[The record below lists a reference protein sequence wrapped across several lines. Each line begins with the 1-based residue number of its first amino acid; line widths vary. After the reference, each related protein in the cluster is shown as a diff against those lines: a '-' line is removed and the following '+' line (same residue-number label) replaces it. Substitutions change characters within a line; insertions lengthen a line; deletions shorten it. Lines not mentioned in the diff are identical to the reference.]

1 MKRFLAGLLIF
12 LLLVLPAFA
21 EERIDL
27 STPGSDNLT
36 PYTLPDGR
44 IIFAGSAG
52 EKGDYQNRK
61 ARLVCLNSDGTIA
74 WDYLHPAEGSCS
86 FSNIQ
91 LLPDRQLGV
100 VFKNSPDQTT
110 VEAAI
115 YKFSLDGEILAEP
128 ISIFT
133 ERMLLLDS
141 TDACI
146 SYLVSSPDG
155 QISSY
160 HFVDWD
166 GKQLFQLPS
175 VSDMGGGFQTLPADG
190 GVLLVGNETGFP
202 ALGKLTKLDLT
213 GNIAWSQTLEP
224 SLPNANHV
232 MFSPVSLL
240 KDGGFAVVIYE
251 EVWGA
256 DSFTPSAS
264 EGYLLR
270 FDKDGTMLWKT
281 SFHQSG
287 LPEIAMQ
294 DSTIYGNYLVGA
306 EEPIP
311 GEEQLW
317 KYDWFDLNTGSL
329 IDRTEQ
335 AMPDGVTNFR
345 GDFVILDSGLWINRD
360 LRQNIKDDRLAEL
373 NSRDEVLIR
382 VPER

>member
-146 SYLVSSPDG
+146 SYLVSSPEG
-155 QISSY
+155 QITSY

-166 GKQLFQLPS
+166 GNQLFHLPAES
-175 VSDMGGGFQTLPADG
+175 SMGGGFQTLPVDN
-190 GVLLVGNETGFP
+190 GVLLIGNETGFP
-202 ALGKLTKLDLT
+202 ALGKLTKLDLA
-213 GNIAWSQTLEP
+213 GDIVWSQTLEP
-224 SLPNANHV
+224 SLPDANHV

-240 KDGGFAVVIYE
+240 KDGGFTVVIYE

-360 LRQNIKDDRLAEL
+360 LRQNKKDDRLAEL

>member
-1 MKRFLAGLLIF
+1 MYEKDLFLAF
-12 LLLVLPAFA
+12 LLLAVLVPAFA

-74 WDYLHPAEGSCS
+74 WDYLHPAEGSCN
-86 FSNIQ
+86 FSNVH
-91 LLPDRQLGV
+91 LLLDGQLGV

-141 TDACI
+141 TDVCI
-146 SYLVSSPDG
+146 TYLVASPEG
-155 QISSY
+155 QIASY

-166 GKQLFQLPS
+166 GKQLFQLPADS
-175 VSDMGGGFQTLPADG
+175 IIGGGFQTLPADD
-190 GVLLVGNETGFP
+190 GVLLIGNETGFS
-202 ALGKLTKLDLT
+202 ALGKLMKLDMA
-213 GNIAWSQTLEP
+213 GNIVWSQILEP

-232 MFSPVSLL
+232 NFSPVYTLRN
-240 KDGGFAVVIYE
+240 GGFAVVLYE
-251 EVWGA
+251 EVY
-256 DSFTPSAS
+256 DSSTPSAS

-270 FDKDGTMLWKT
+270 FDKEGSLIWKT
-281 SFHQSG
+281 SLQQSG
-287 LPEIAMQ
+287 IPEITMM
-294 DSTIYGNYLVGA
+294 DCIEYENCLVAA
-306 EEPIP
+306 EDLSF
-311 GEEQLW
+311 GTEQVW
-317 KYDWFDLNTGSL
+317 KYDWFDLNTGAL
-329 IDRTEQ
+329 IKRTEQ
-335 AMPDGVTNFR
+335 AMPDGITNYR
-345 GDFVILDSGLWINRD
+345 SDFVVLDSGLWIHRN
-360 LRQNIKDDRLAEL
+360 LRQNIKEDRLAEL
-373 NSRDEVLIR
+373 NSSDVLLMK
-382 VPER
+382 VE

>member
-74 WDYLHPAEGSCS
+74 WDYLHPAEGSCN
-86 FSNIQ
+86 FSNVH
-91 LLPDRQLGV
+91 LLLDGQLGV

-141 TDACI
+141 TDVCI
-146 SYLVSSPDG
+146 TYLVASPEG
-155 QISSY
+155 QIASY

-166 GKQLFQLPS
+166 GKQLFQLPADS
-175 VSDMGGGFQTLPADG
+175 IIGGGFQTLPADD
-190 GVLLVGNETGFP
+190 GVLLIGNETGFS
-202 ALGKLTKLDLT
+202 ALGKLMKLDMA
-213 GNIAWSQTLEP
+213 GNIVWSQILEP

-232 MFSPVSLL
+232 NFSPVYTLRN
-240 KDGGFAVVIYE
+240 GGFAVVLYE
-251 EVWGA
+251 EVY
-256 DSFTPSAS
+256 DSSTPSAS

-270 FDKDGTMLWKT
+270 FDKEGSLIWKT
-281 SFHQSG
+281 SLQQSG
-287 LPEIAMQ
+287 IPEITMM
-294 DSTIYGNYLVGA
+294 DCIEYENCLVAA
-306 EEPIP
+306 EDLSF
-311 GEEQLW
+311 GTEQVW
-317 KYDWFDLNTGSL
+317 KYDWFDLNTGAL
-329 IDRTEQ
+329 IKRTEQ
-335 AMPDGVTNFR
+335 AMPDGITNYR
-345 GDFVILDSGLWINRD
+345 SDFVVLDSGLWIHRN
-360 LRQNIKDDRLAEL
+360 LRQNIKEDRLAEL
-373 NSRDEVLIR
+373 NSSDVLLMK
-382 VPER
+382 VE

>member
-1 MKRFLAGLLIF
+1 MKKSFAILLIF

-74 WDYLHPAEGSCS
+74 WDYLHPAEGSCN
-86 FSNIQ
+86 FSNVH
-91 LLPDRQLGV
+91 LLLDGQLGV
-100 VFKNSPDQTT
+100 VFTNSPDHTT

-115 YKFSLDGEILAEP
+115 YKFSLDGELLTGP

-146 SYLVSSPDG
+146 SYLVSSPEG
-155 QISSY
+155 QIASY

-166 GKQLFQLPS
+166 GQQLFQLPADS
-175 VSDMGGGFQTLPADG
+175 IIGGGFQTLPADD
-190 GVLLVGNETGFP
+190 GVLLIGNETGFP
-202 ALGKLTKLDLT
+202 ALGKLMKLDT
-213 GNIAWSQTLEP
+213 AGNIVWSQILEP
-224 SLPNANHV
+224 SLPNANHAN
-232 MFSPVSLL
+232 FSPVFPLR
-240 KDGGFAVVIYE
+240 DGGFAVVLYE
-251 EVWGA
+251 EVY
-256 DSFTPSAS
+256 DSSTPSAS

-270 FDKDGTMLWKT
+270 FDKEGSLLWKT
-281 SFHQSG
+281 SLQQSG
-287 LPEIAMQ
+287 IPEITMM
-294 DSTIYGNYLVGA
+294 DCIEYENYLVAA
-306 EEPIP
+306 EDLSF
-311 GEEQLW
+311 GTEQVW
-317 KYDWFDLNTGSL
+317 KYDWFDLNTGVL
-329 IDRTEQ
+329 IKRTEQ
-335 AMPDGVTNFR
+335 AMPDGITNYSS
-345 GDFVILDSGLWINRD
+345 DFVVLDSGLWIQRNI
-360 LRQNIKDDRLAEL
+360 RQNIKEDRLAEL

>member
-74 WDYLHPAEGSCS
+74 WDYLHPAEGSCN
-86 FSNIQ
+86 FSNVH
-91 LLPDRQLGV
+91 LLLDGQLGV

-146 SYLVSSPDG
+146 SYLVSSPEG
-155 QISSY
+155 QIASY

-166 GKQLFQLPS
+166 GQQLFQLPADS
-175 VSDMGGGFQTLPADG
+175 IIGGGFQTLPADD
-190 GVLLVGNETGFP
+190 GVLLIGNETGFP
-202 ALGKLTKLDLT
+202 ALGKLMKLDMA
-213 GNIAWSQTLEP
+213 GNIVWSQTLEP
-224 SLPNANHV
+224 SLPNANHAN
-232 MFSPVSLL
+232 FSPVFPLR
-240 KDGGFAVVIYE
+240 DGGFAVVLYE
-251 EVWGA
+251 EVY
-256 DSFTPSAS
+256 DSSTPSAS

-270 FDKDGTMLWKT
+270 FDKEGSLLWKT
-281 SFHQSG
+281 SLQQSG
-287 LPEIAMQ
+287 IPEITMM
-294 DSTIYGNYLVGA
+294 DCIEYENCLVAA
-306 EEPIP
+306 EDLSF
-311 GEEQLW
+311 GTEQVW
-317 KYDWFDLNTGSL
+317 KYDWFDLNTGAL
-329 IDRTEQ
+329 IKRTEQ
-335 AMPDGVTNFR
+335 AMPDGITNYSS
-345 GDFVILDSGLWINRD
+345 DFVVLDSGLWIQRNI
-360 LRQNIKDDRLAEL
+360 RQNIKEDRLAEL